1 VCPRVTSDGAAH
13 THPPDQRTAGGG
25 ARCPGSRAM
34 GASEATTNPPAAD
47 RCPAKRSGHAVSRG
61 HDGRGERPATGH
73 RAAPTHVWGRASRRR
88 RTLDADPQH
97 RAPGHTKRTSGD
109 RARAAMTNA
118 GGHASRRRRTL
129 DADPQHRAPGRPR
142 RTSGDGA
149 RATPTHV
156 WGRAHGLPGGARPR
170 RLVSG
175 CTARRTASSRR
186 YRSGSSAANP
196 SVTSRPTAPSMLTS
210 TDALRSVCVSV
221 MPLMRE
227 ITQKPPS
234 FIHIPIFDPQ
244 PIATAT

>member
-1 VCPRVTSDGAAH
+1 VPARHQRRRSAH
-13 THPPDQRTAGGG
+13 TSPRSTHSGRGCPMPWEPGYGSERSHDQSACGGSV
-25 ARCPGSRAM
+25 PG
-34 GASEATTNPPAAD
+34 E
-47 RCPAKRSGHAVSRG
+47 AKRTCS
-61 HDGRGERPATGH
+61 EPRP
-73 RAAPTHVWGRASRRR
+73 RRPR
-88 RTLDADPQH
+88 
-97 RAPGHTKRTSGD
+97 RTSGD